1 MPETRNA
8 ASPSSPAT
16 PAAPDTARTLPL
28 LLLAALASMAAQ
40 RICDAMLPELSRE
53 FDVGLA
59 QAAQTVSVF
68 ALAYGVAQLFYGP
81 LGDRFGKL
89 QVLVG
94 AALLCAA
101 GSLAAVWATDLDTLL
116 LTRLVVGLGAA
127 GLIPLGLAWVGDHV
141 AYERRAVALARIG
154 LGITLGILVG
164 QVAGGLFADGPGWRW
179 GFGAMALLFA
189 AVGLWLAAEVKRQR
203 RSGGAP
209 APVTAPAGGLLRLWG
224 GIVTGRW
231 SRVVLAVALV
241 NGFIGFGVPAIWAA
255 HLHTVQGLSL
265 SAAGAVAACYGLG
278 GSAYMLLAGPLSRRL
293 SERHLAWTGGA
304 CVAAGSVLLGLLPG
318 TLVSPLAAAVAG
330 FGFFMFHNTLQL
342 NATQMTPHARGTAV
356 SLFACALFL
365 GNAAGAAS
373 AAALAPVLGSGV
385 VLALAGAGFGALG
398 AFFGWAVRAVR

>member
-1 MPETRNA
+1 MPETA
-8 ASPSSPAT
+8 PHAT
-16 PAAPDTARTLPL
+16 ANPAAPDTARTLPL

-53 FDVGLA
+53 FGVGLA
-59 QAAQTVSVF
+59 EAAQTVSVF
-68 ALAYGVAQLFYGP
+68 ALAYGLAQLGYGP

-89 QVLVG
+89 RVLVG

-101 GSLAAVWATDLDTLL
+101 GSLAAVWAGGLDALL
-116 LTRLVVGLGAA
+116 VTRLVVGLGAA

-141 AYERRAVALARIG
+141 PYQQRAVALARIG

-189 AVGLWLAAEVKRQR
+189 GVGLWLAAEVRRQR
-203 RSGGAP
+203 RAGVVVVA
-209 APVTAPAGGLLRLWG
+209 AAAPAGGLWRLWG
-224 GIVTGRW
+224 TIVTGAW
-231 SRVVLAVALV
+231 SRVVLGVALV

-255 HLHTVQGLSL
+255 HLHQVQGLSL

-278 GSAYMLLAGPLSRRL
+278 GSAYMLLAGPLSARL
-293 SERHLAWTGGA
+293 NETRLAWTGGA
-304 CVAAGSVLLGLLPG
+304 LVATGYGLLGLLPG
-318 TLVSPLAAAVAG
+318 TLVSPLAAALAG

-356 SLFACALFL
+356 SLFACALFV

-373 AAALAPVLGSGV
+373 AAALAPWLGSGV
-385 VLALAGAGFGALG
+385 VLAGAGAVFGALG
-398 AFFGWAVRAVR
+398 AFFGWAVRALR

>member
-1 MPETRNA
+1 MPDTA
-8 ASPSSPAT
+8 PHPAT
-16 PAAPDTARTLPL
+16 PRVPDTARTLPL

-53 FDVGLA
+53 FGIGLA

-94 AALLCAA
+94 AALLCGA

-141 AYERRAVALARIG
+141 PYERRAVALARIG

-179 GFGAMALLFA
+179 GFGAMALLFVG
-189 AVGLWLAAEVKRQR
+189 VGLWLMAEVRRQR
-203 RSGGAP
+203 SAGLKP
-209 APVTAPAGGLLRLWG
+209 APVAPPTGGLLRLWG
-224 GIVTGRW
+224 QIVTGRW
-231 SRVVLAVALV
+231 SRVVLSVALV

-255 HLHTVQGLSL
+255 HLHQVQGLSL

-278 GSAYMLLAGPLSRRL
+278 GSAYMLLAGPLSARL
-293 SERHLAWTGGA
+293 TESRMAWTGGA
-304 CVAAGSVLLGLLPG
+304 LVAIGSVLLGLLPG

-373 AAALAPVLGSGV
+373 AAALAPVLGSGA
-385 VLALAGAGFGALG
+385 VLALAGLVFGALG
-398 AFFGWAVRAVR
+398 TFFGWAVRALR

>member
-1 MPETRNA
+1 MPETVSTPRPA
-8 ASPSSPAT
+8 ASEAS
-16 PAAPDTARTLPL
+16 PDTTRTLPL

-40 RICDAMLPELSRE
+40 RICDAMLPELARE

-68 ALAYGVAQLFYGP
+68 ALAYGLAQLGYGP

-89 QVLVG
+89 RVLVG

-101 GSLAAVWATDLDTLL
+101 GSLAAVWAGGLDALL
-116 LTRLVVGLGAA
+116 VTRLVVGLGAA

-141 AYERRAVALARIG
+141 PYDQRPVALARIG
-154 LGITLGILVG
+154 LGITLGILLG

-189 AVGLWLAAEVKRQR
+189 GVGLWLSAEVRRQAR
-203 RSGGAP
+203 AGVRAAVAVP
-209 APVTAPAGGLLRLWG
+209 PAGGLGRLWRE
-224 GIVTGRW
+224 IITGRW

-255 HLHTVQGLSL
+255 HLHQVQGLSL
-265 SAAGAVAACYGLG
+265 SVAGAVAACYGLG
-278 GSAYMLLAGPLSRRL
+278 GSAYMLLAGPLSARL
-293 SERHLAWTGGA
+293 NETRLAWTGGA
-304 CVAAGSVLLGLLPG
+304 LVATGYALLGLVPG
-318 TLVSPLAAAVAG
+318 TLVSPMAASLAG

-356 SLFACALFL
+356 SLFACALFV

-373 AAALAPVLGSGV
+373 AAALAPWMGSGAV
-385 VLALAGAGFGALG
+385 LAGAGAVFGALG
-398 AFFGWAVRAVR
+398 AFFGWAVRALR

>member
-1 MPETRNA
+1 MPETVRPPSVP
-8 ASPSSPAT
+8 AS
-16 PAAPDTARTLPL
+16 AAPDTARTLPL

-40 RICDAMLPELSRE
+40 RIGDAMLPELSRE
-53 FDVGLA
+53 FGVGLSE
-59 QAAQTVSVF
+59 AAQVVSVF
-68 ALAYGVAQLFYGP
+68 ALAYGLAQLFYGP

-89 QVLVG
+89 RVLVG

-101 GSLAAVWATDLDTLL
+101 GSLAAVWAGGLDALL
-116 LTRLVVGLGAA
+116 VTRLVVGLGAA

-141 AYERRAVALARIG
+141 PYEQRQVALARIG
-154 LGITLGILVG
+154 LGITLGIMGG
-164 QVAGGLFADGPGWRW
+164 QVAGGLFTDGPGWRW

-189 AVGLWLAAEVKRQR
+189 GVGLWLAAEVRRQHR
-203 RSGGAP
+203 GGVVAAAVLP
-209 APVTAPAGGLLRLWG
+209 PAGGLWRLWG
-224 GIVTGRW
+224 SIVTGRW

-255 HLHTVQGLSL
+255 HLHQVQGLSL

-278 GSAYMLLAGPLSRRL
+278 GSAYMLLAGPLSVRL
-293 SERHLAWTGGA
+293 GESRLAWTGGA
-304 CVAAGSVLLGLLPG
+304 LVATGFVLLGLLPG
-318 TLVSPLAAAVAG
+318 TLVSPLAAAMAG

-356 SLFACALFL
+356 SLFACALFV

-385 VLALAGAGFGALG
+385 VLAAGGLGFGALG
-398 AFFGWAVRAVR
+398 AFFGWAVRALR

>member
-1 MPETRNA
+1 MPETVSTPRPA
-8 ASPSSPAT
+8 ASEAS
-16 PAAPDTARTLPL
+16 PDTTRTLPL

-40 RICDAMLPELSRE
+40 RICDAMLPELARE

-68 ALAYGVAQLFYGP
+68 ALAYGLAQLGYGP

-89 QVLVG
+89 RVLVG

-101 GSLAAVWATDLDTLL
+101 GSLAAVWAGGLDALL
-116 LTRLVVGLGAA
+116 VTRLVVGLGAA
-127 GLIPLGLAWVGDHV
+127 GLIPLSLAWVGDHV
-141 AYERRAVALARIG
+141 PYDQRPVALARIG
-154 LGITLGILVG
+154 LGITLGILLG

-189 AVGLWLAAEVKRQR
+189 GVGLWLSAEVRRQAR
-203 RSGGAP
+203 AGVRAAVAVP
-209 APVTAPAGGLLRLWG
+209 PAGGLGRLWRE
-224 GIVTGRW
+224 IITGRW

-255 HLHTVQGLSL
+255 HLHQVQGLSL
-265 SAAGAVAACYGLG
+265 SVAGAVAACYGLG
-278 GSAYMLLAGPLSRRL
+278 GSAYMLLAGPLSARL
-293 SERHLAWTGGA
+293 NETRLAWTGGA
-304 CVAAGSVLLGLLPG
+304 LVATGYALLGLVPG
-318 TLVSPLAAAVAG
+318 TLVSPMAAALAG

-356 SLFACALFL
+356 SLFACALFV

-373 AAALAPVLGSGV
+373 AAALAPWMGSGAV
-385 VLALAGAGFGALG
+385 LAGAGAVFGALG
-398 AFFGWAVRAVR
+398 AFFGWAVRALR

>member
-1 MPETRNA
+1 MPETVRPPSA
-8 ASPSSPAT
+8 PAST
-16 PAAPDTARTLPL
+16 APDTARTLPL

-40 RICDAMLPELSRE
+40 RIGDAMLPELSRE
-53 FDVGLA
+53 FGVGLSE
-59 QAAQTVSVF
+59 AAQVVSVF
-68 ALAYGVAQLFYGP
+68 ALAYGLAQLFYGP

-89 QVLVG
+89 RVLVG

-101 GSLAAVWATDLDTLL
+101 GSLAAVWAGGLDALL
-116 LTRLVVGLGAA
+116 VTRLVVGLGAA

-141 AYERRAVALARIG
+141 PYEQRQVALARIG
-154 LGITLGILVG
+154 LGITLGIMGG
-164 QVAGGLFADGPGWRW
+164 QVAGGLFTDGPGWRW

-189 AVGLWLAAEVKRQR
+189 GVGLWLAAEVRRQHR
-203 RSGGAP
+203 GGVVAAAVLP
-209 APVTAPAGGLLRLWG
+209 PAGGLWRLWG
-224 GIVTGRW
+224 SIVTGRW

-255 HLHTVQGLSL
+255 HLHQVQGLSL

-278 GSAYMLLAGPLSRRL
+278 GSAYMLLAGPLSVRL
-293 SERHLAWTGGA
+293 GESRLAWTGGA
-304 CVAAGSVLLGLLPG
+304 LVATGFVLLGLLPG
-318 TLVSPLAAAVAG
+318 TLVSPLAAAMAG

-356 SLFACALFL
+356 SLFACALFV

-385 VLALAGAGFGALG
+385 VLAAGGLAFGALG
-398 AFFGWAVRAVR
+398 AFFGWAVRALR

>member
-1 MPETRNA
+1 MPETA
-8 ASPSSPAT
+8 PQTTATVT

-53 FDVGLA
+53 FGVGLA
-59 QAAQTVSVF
+59 EAAQTVSVF
-68 ALAYGVAQLFYGP
+68 ALAYGLAQLGYGP

-89 QVLVG
+89 RVLVG

-101 GSLAAVWATDLDTLL
+101 GSLAAVWAGGLDALL
-116 LTRLVVGLGAA
+116 VTRLVVGLGAA

-141 AYERRAVALARIG
+141 PYQQRAVALARIG

-164 QVAGGLFADGPGWRW
+164 QVAGGLFTDGPGWRW

-189 AVGLWLAAEVKRQR
+189 GVGLWLTAEVRRQR
-203 RSGGAP
+203 RAGVVVVA
-209 APVTAPAGGLLRLWG
+209 ATAPAGGLWRLWG
-224 GIVTGRW
+224 EIVTGRW

-255 HLHTVQGLSL
+255 HLHQVQGLSL

-278 GSAYMLLAGPLSRRL
+278 GSAYMLLAGPLSARL
-293 SERHLAWTGGA
+293 DETRLAWTGGA
-304 CVAAGSVLLGLLPG
+304 LVAGGYALLGLLPG
-318 TLVSPLAAAVAG
+318 TLVSPLAAALAG

-356 SLFACALFL
+356 SLFACALFV

-373 AAALAPVLGSGV
+373 AAALAPWLGSGV
-385 VLALAGAGFGALG
+385 VLAGAGAVFGALG
-398 AFFGWAVRAVR
+398 AFFGWAVRALR

>member
-1 MPETRNA
+1 MPETA
-8 ASPSSPAT
+8 PQTTATAT

-53 FDVGLA
+53 FRVGLA
-59 QAAQTVSVF
+59 EAAQTVSVF
-68 ALAYGVAQLFYGP
+68 ALAYGLAQLGYGP

-89 QVLVG
+89 RVLVG

-101 GSLAAVWATDLDTLL
+101 GSLAAVWAGGLDALL
-116 LTRLVVGLGAA
+116 VTRLVVGLGAA

-141 AYERRAVALARIG
+141 PYQQRAVALARIG
-154 LGITLGILVG
+154 LGITLGILLG
-164 QVAGGLFADGPGWRW
+164 QVAGGLFTDGPGWRW

-189 AVGLWLAAEVKRQR
+189 GVGLWLAAEVRRQR
-203 RSGGAP
+203 RAGVVVVA
-209 APVTAPAGGLLRLWG
+209 ATAPAGGLWRLWG
-224 GIVTGRW
+224 EIVTGRW

-255 HLHTVQGLSL
+255 HLHQVQGLSL

-278 GSAYMLLAGPLSRRL
+278 GSAYMLLAGPLSARL
-293 SERHLAWTGGA
+293 DETRLAWTGGA
-304 CVAAGSVLLGLLPG
+304 LVAGGYALLGLLPG
-318 TLVSPLAAAVAG
+318 TLVSPLAAALAG

-356 SLFACALFL
+356 SLFACALFV

-373 AAALAPVLGSGV
+373 AAALAPWLGSGV
-385 VLALAGAGFGALG
+385 VLAGAGAVFGALG
-398 AFFGWAVRAVR
+398 AFFGWAVRALR

>member
-1 MPETRNA
+1 MPET
-8 ASPSSPAT
+8 ASTPRP
-16 PAAPDTARTLPL
+16 PAAPEASPTTARTLPL

-53 FDVGLA
+53 FGVGLA
-59 QAAQTVSVF
+59 EAAQTVSVF
-68 ALAYGVAQLFYGP
+68 ALAYGLAQLGYGP

-89 QVLVG
+89 RVLVG

-101 GSLAAVWATDLDTLL
+101 GSLAAVWAGGLDALL
-116 LTRLVVGLGAA
+116 VTRLVVGLGAA

-141 AYERRAVALARIG
+141 PYDQRPVALARIG
-154 LGITLGILVG
+154 LGITLGILLG

-189 AVGLWLAAEVKRQR
+189 AVGLWLAAEVRRQHR
-203 RSGGAP
+203 AGV
-209 APVTAPAGGLLRLWG
+209 VTVAAAAPAGGLWRLWVS
-224 GIVTGRW
+224 IVTGAW
-231 SRVVLAVALV
+231 SRVVLGVALV

-255 HLHTVQGLSL
+255 HLHQVQGLSL

-278 GSAYMLLAGPLSRRL
+278 GSAYMLLAGPLAARL
-293 SERHLAWTGGA
+293 DETRLAWTGGA
-304 CVAAGSVLLGLLPG
+304 LVATGYGLLGLVPG
-318 TLVSPLAAAVAG
+318 TLVSPLAAALAG

-356 SLFACALFL
+356 SLFACALFV

-373 AAALAPVLGSGV
+373 AAALAPWLGSGV
-385 VLALAGAGFGALG
+385 VLAGAGAVFGALG
-398 AFFGWAVRAVR
+398 AFFGWAVRALR

>member
-1 MPETRNA
+1 MPETVRPPSA
-8 ASPSSPAT
+8 PAS
-16 PAAPDTARTLPL
+16 AAPDTARTLPL

-40 RICDAMLPELSRE
+40 RIGDAMLPELSRE
-53 FDVGLA
+53 FGVGLSE
-59 QAAQTVSVF
+59 AAQVVSVF
-68 ALAYGVAQLFYGP
+68 ALAYGLAQLFYGP

-89 QVLVG
+89 RVLVG

-101 GSLAAVWATDLDTLL
+101 GSLAAVWAGGLDALL
-116 LTRLVVGLGAA
+116 VTRLVVGLGAA

-141 AYERRAVALARIG
+141 PYEQRQVALARIG
-154 LGITLGILVG
+154 LGITLGIMGG
-164 QVAGGLFADGPGWRW
+164 QVAGGLFTDGPGWRW

-189 AVGLWLAAEVKRQR
+189 AVGLWLAAEVRRQHR
-203 RSGGAP
+203 RGVVAAAALP
-209 APVTAPAGGLLRLWG
+209 PAGGLWRLWG
-224 GIVTGRW
+224 SIVTGRW

-255 HLHTVQGLSL
+255 HLHQVQGLSL

-278 GSAYMLLAGPLSRRL
+278 GSAYMLLAGPLSVRL
-293 SERHLAWTGGA
+293 GESRLAWTGGA
-304 CVAAGSVLLGLLPG
+304 LVATGFVLLGLLPG
-318 TLVSPLAAAVAG
+318 TLVSPLAAAMAG

-356 SLFACALFL
+356 SLFACALFV

-385 VLALAGAGFGALG
+385 VLAAGGLAFGALG
-398 AFFGWAVRAVR
+398 AFFGWAVRALR

>member
-1 MPETRNA
+1 MPETVSTPRPA
-8 ASPSSPAT
+8 ASEAS
-16 PAAPDTARTLPL
+16 PDTTRTLPL

-40 RICDAMLPELSRE
+40 RICDAMLPELARE

-68 ALAYGVAQLFYGP
+68 ALAYGLAQLGYGP

-89 QVLVG
+89 RVLVG

-101 GSLAAVWATDLDTLL
+101 GSLAAVWACGLDALL
-116 LTRLVVGLGAA
+116 VTRLVVGLGAA

-141 AYERRAVALARIG
+141 PYDQRPVALARIG
-154 LGITLGILVG
+154 LGITLGILLG

-189 AVGLWLAAEVKRQR
+189 GVGLWLSAEVRRQAR
-203 RSGGAP
+203 AGVRAAVAVP
-209 APVTAPAGGLLRLWG
+209 PAGGLGRLWRE
-224 GIVTGRW
+224 IITGRW
-231 SRVVLAVALV
+231 SRVVLGVALV

-255 HLHTVQGLSL
+255 HLHQVQGLSL
-265 SAAGAVAACYGLG
+265 SVAGAVAACYGLG
-278 GSAYMLLAGPLSRRL
+278 GSAYMLLAGPLSARL
-293 SERHLAWTGGA
+293 NETRLAWTGGA
-304 CVAAGSVLLGLLPG
+304 LVATGYALLGLVPG
-318 TLVSPLAAAVAG
+318 TLVSPMAAALAG

-356 SLFACALFL
+356 SLFACALFV

-373 AAALAPVLGSGV
+373 AAALAPWMGSGAV
-385 VLALAGAGFGALG
+385 LAGAGAVFGALG
-398 AFFGWAVRAVR
+398 AFFGWAVRALR

>member
-1 MPETRNA
+1 MPETVSTPRPA
-8 ASPSSPAT
+8 ASEAS
-16 PAAPDTARTLPL
+16 PDTTRTLPL

-40 RICDAMLPELSRE
+40 RICDAMLPELARE

-68 ALAYGVAQLFYGP
+68 ALAYGLAQLGYGP

-89 QVLVG
+89 RVLVG

-101 GSLAAVWATDLDTLL
+101 GSLAAVWAGGLDALL
-116 LTRLVVGLGAA
+116 VTRLVVGLGAA
-127 GLIPLGLAWVGDHV
+127 GLIPLSLAWVGDHV
-141 AYERRAVALARIG
+141 PYDQRPVALARIG
-154 LGITLGILVG
+154 LGITLGILLG

-189 AVGLWLAAEVKRQR
+189 GVGLWLSAEVRRQAR
-203 RSGGAP
+203 AGVRAAVAVP
-209 APVTAPAGGLLRLWG
+209 PAGGLGRLWRE
-224 GIVTGRW
+224 IITGRW

-255 HLHTVQGLSL
+255 HLHQVQGLSL
-265 SAAGAVAACYGLG
+265 SVAGAVAACYGLG
-278 GSAYMLLAGPLSRRL
+278 GSAYMLLAGPLSARL
-293 SERHLAWTGGA
+293 NETRLAWTGGA
-304 CVAAGSVLLGLLPG
+304 LVATGYALLGLVPG
-318 TLVSPLAAAVAG
+318 TLVSPMAASLAG

-356 SLFACALFL
+356 SLFACALFV

-373 AAALAPVLGSGV
+373 AAALAPWMGSGAV
-385 VLALAGAGFGALG
+385 LAGAGAVFGALG
-398 AFFGWAVRAVR
+398 AFFGWAVRALR

>member
-1 MPETRNA
+1 MPETA
-8 ASPSSPAT
+8 TQTTVTTAS

-53 FDVGLA
+53 FGVGLA
-59 QAAQTVSVF
+59 EAAQTVSVF
-68 ALAYGVAQLFYGP
+68 ALAYGLAQLGYGP

-89 QVLVG
+89 RVLVG

-101 GSLAAVWATDLDTLL
+101 GSLAAVWAGGLDALL
-116 LTRLVVGLGAA
+116 VTRLVVGLGAA

-141 AYERRAVALARIG
+141 PYQQRAVALARIG

-164 QVAGGLFADGPGWRW
+164 QVAGGLFTDGPGWRW

-189 AVGLWLAAEVKRQR
+189 GVGLWLAAEVRRQR
-203 RSGGAP
+203 RAGVVVVA
-209 APVTAPAGGLLRLWG
+209 AAAPAGGLWRLWG
-224 GIVTGRW
+224 EIVTGRW

-255 HLHTVQGLSL
+255 HLHQVQGLSL

-278 GSAYMLLAGPLSRRL
+278 GSAYMLLAGPLSARL
-293 SERHLAWTGGA
+293 DETRLAWTGGA
-304 CVAAGSVLLGLLPG
+304 LVAGGYALLGLLPG
-318 TLVSPLAAAVAG
+318 TLVSPLAAALAG

-356 SLFACALFL
+356 SLFACALFV

-373 AAALAPVLGSGV
+373 AAALAPWLGSGV
-385 VLALAGAGFGALG
+385 VLAGAGAVFGALG
-398 AFFGWAVRAVR
+398 AFFGWAVRALR

>member
-1 MPETRNA
+1 MPETA
-8 ASPSSPAT
+8 TQTTVTTAS

-53 FDVGLA
+53 FGVGLA
-59 QAAQTVSVF
+59 EAAQTVSVF
-68 ALAYGVAQLFYGP
+68 ALAYGLAQLGYGP

-89 QVLVG
+89 RVLVG

-101 GSLAAVWATDLDTLL
+101 GSLAAVWAGGLDALL
-116 LTRLVVGLGAA
+116 VTRLVVGLGAA

-141 AYERRAVALARIG
+141 PYQQRAVALARIG

-164 QVAGGLFADGPGWRW
+164 QVAGGLFTDGPGWRW

-189 AVGLWLAAEVKRQR
+189 GVGLWLAAEVRRQR
-203 RSGGAP
+203 RAGVVVVA
-209 APVTAPAGGLLRLWG
+209 ATAPAGGLWRLWG
-224 GIVTGRW
+224 EIVTGRW

-255 HLHTVQGLSL
+255 HLHQVQGLSL

-278 GSAYMLLAGPLSRRL
+278 GSAYMLLAGPLSARL
-293 SERHLAWTGGA
+293 DETRLAWTGGA
-304 CVAAGSVLLGLLPG
+304 LVAGGYALLGLLPG
-318 TLVSPLAAAVAG
+318 TLVSPLAAALAG

-356 SLFACALFL
+356 SLFACALFV

-373 AAALAPVLGSGV
+373 AAALAPWLGSGV
-385 VLALAGAGFGALG
+385 VLAGAGAVFGALG
-398 AFFGWAVRAVR
+398 AFFGWAVRALR

>member
-1 MPETRNA
+1 MPETVRPPSA
-8 ASPSSPAT
+8 PAST
-16 PAAPDTARTLPL
+16 APDTARTLPL

-40 RICDAMLPELSRE
+40 RIGDAMLPELSRE
-53 FDVGLA
+53 FGVGLSE
-59 QAAQTVSVF
+59 AAQVVSVF
-68 ALAYGVAQLFYGP
+68 ALAYGLAQLFYGP

-89 QVLVG
+89 RVLVG

-101 GSLAAVWATDLDTLL
+101 GSLAAVWAGGLDALL
-116 LTRLVVGLGAA
+116 VTRLVVGLGAA

-141 AYERRAVALARIG
+141 PYEQRQVALARIG
-154 LGITLGILVG
+154 LGITLGIMGG
-164 QVAGGLFADGPGWRW
+164 QVAGGLFTDGPGWRW

-189 AVGLWLAAEVKRQR
+189 GVGLWLAAEVRRQHR
-203 RSGGAP
+203 GGVVAAAVLP
-209 APVTAPAGGLLRLWG
+209 PAGGLWRLWG
-224 GIVTGRW
+224 SIVTGRW

-255 HLHTVQGLSL
+255 HLHQVQGLSL

-278 GSAYMLLAGPLSRRL
+278 GSAYMLLAGPLSARL
-293 SERHLAWTGGA
+293 GESRLAWTGGA
-304 CVAAGSVLLGLLPG
+304 LVATGFVLLGLLPG
-318 TLVSPLAAAVAG
+318 TLVSPLAAAMAG

-356 SLFACALFL
+356 SLFACALFV

-385 VLALAGAGFGALG
+385 VLAAGGLAFGALG
-398 AFFGWAVRAVR
+398 AFFGWAVRALR

>member
-1 MPETRNA
+1 MPETVRPPSA
-8 ASPSSPAT
+8 PAST
-16 PAAPDTARTLPL
+16 APDTARTLPL

-40 RICDAMLPELSRE
+40 RIGDAMLPELSRE
-53 FDVGLA
+53 FGVGLSE
-59 QAAQTVSVF
+59 AAQVVSVF
-68 ALAYGVAQLFYGP
+68 ALAYGLAQLFYGP

-89 QVLVG
+89 RVLVG

-101 GSLAAVWATDLDTLL
+101 GSLAAVWAGGLDALL
-116 LTRLVVGLGAA
+116 VTRLVVGLGAA

-141 AYERRAVALARIG
+141 PYEQRQVALARIG
-154 LGITLGILVG
+154 LGITLGIMGG
-164 QVAGGLFADGPGWRW
+164 QVAGGLFTDGPGWRW

-189 AVGLWLAAEVKRQR
+189 AVGLWLAAEVRRQHR
-203 RSGGAP
+203 RGVVAAAALP
-209 APVTAPAGGLLRLWG
+209 PAGGLWRLWG
-224 GIVTGRW
+224 SIVTGRW

-255 HLHTVQGLSL
+255 HLHQVQGLSL

-278 GSAYMLLAGPLSRRL
+278 GSAYMLLAGPLSVRL
-293 SERHLAWTGGA
+293 GESRLAWTGGA
-304 CVAAGSVLLGLLPG
+304 LVATGFVLLGLLPG
-318 TLVSPLAAAVAG
+318 TLVSPLAAAMAG

-356 SLFACALFL
+356 SLFACALFV

-385 VLALAGAGFGALG
+385 VLAAGGLAFGALG
-398 AFFGWAVRAVR
+398 AFFGWAVRALR

>member
-1 MPETRNA
+1 MPET
-8 ASPSSPAT
+8 ASTPR
-16 PAAPDTARTLPL
+16 PAAPEASPDTARTLPL

-40 RICDAMLPELSRE
+40 RICDAMLPELARE

-68 ALAYGVAQLFYGP
+68 ALAYGLAQLGYGP

-89 QVLVG
+89 RVLVG

-101 GSLAAVWATDLDTLL
+101 GSLAAVWAGGLDALL
-116 LTRLVVGLGAA
+116 VTRLVVGLGAA

-141 AYERRAVALARIG
+141 PYQQRAVALARIG
-154 LGITLGILVG
+154 LGITLGILLG

-189 AVGLWLAAEVKRQR
+189 GVGLWLTAEVRRQR
-203 RSGGAP
+203 RAGVVVAT
-209 APVTAPAGGLLRLWG
+209 ATAPAGGLWRLWG
-224 GIVTGRW
+224 SIVTGPW

-255 HLHTVQGLSL
+255 HLHQVQGLSL

-278 GSAYMLLAGPLSRRL
+278 GTAYMLLAGPLSARL
-293 SERHLAWTGGA
+293 NETRLAWTGGA
-304 CVAAGSVLLGLLPG
+304 LVATGYALLGLLPG
-318 TLVSPLAAAVAG
+318 TLVSPLAAALAG

-356 SLFACALFL
+356 SLFACALFV

-385 VLALAGAGFGALG
+385 VLAGAGALFGALG
-398 AFFGWAVRAVR
+398 AFFGWAVRALR

>member
-1 MPETRNA
+1 MPETVRPPSVP
-8 ASPSSPAT
+8 AS
-16 PAAPDTARTLPL
+16 AAPDTARTLPL

-40 RICDAMLPELSRE
+40 RIGDAMLPELSRE
-53 FDVGLA
+53 FGVGLSE
-59 QAAQTVSVF
+59 AAQVVSVF
-68 ALAYGVAQLFYGP
+68 ALAYGLAQLFYGP

-89 QVLVG
+89 RVLVG

-101 GSLAAVWATDLDTLL
+101 GSLAAVWAGGLDALL
-116 LTRLVVGLGAA
+116 VTRLVVGLGAA

-141 AYERRAVALARIG
+141 PYEQRQVALARIG
-154 LGITLGILVG
+154 LGITLGIMGG
-164 QVAGGLFADGPGWRW
+164 QVAGGLFTDGPGWRW

-189 AVGLWLAAEVKRQR
+189 GVGLWLAAEVRRQHR
-203 RSGGAP
+203 GGVVAAAVLP
-209 APVTAPAGGLLRLWG
+209 PAGGLWRLWG
-224 GIVTGRW
+224 SIVTGRW

-255 HLHTVQGLSL
+255 HLHQVQGLSL

-278 GSAYMLLAGPLSRRL
+278 GSAYMLLAGPLSVRL
-293 SERHLAWTGGA
+293 GESRLAWTGGA
-304 CVAAGSVLLGLLPG
+304 LVATGFVLLGLLPG
-318 TLVSPLAAAVAG
+318 TLVSPLAAAMAG

-356 SLFACALFL
+356 SLFACALFV

-385 VLALAGAGFGALG
+385 VLAAGGLAFGALG
-398 AFFGWAVRAVR
+398 AFFGWAVRALR

>member
-1 MPETRNA
+1 MPETLRTPSAPAA
-8 ASPSSPAT
+8 AST
-16 PAAPDTARTLPL
+16 PDTARTLPL

-53 FDVGLA
+53 FGVGLV

-68 ALAYGVAQLFYGP
+68 ALAYGLAQLFYGP

-89 QVLVG
+89 RVLVG

-101 GSLAAVWATDLDTLL
+101 GSLAAVWAGGLDALL
-116 LTRLVVGLGAA
+116 VTRLVVGLGAA

-141 AYERRAVALARIG
+141 PYEQRAVALARIG
-154 LGITLGILVG
+154 LGITLGILLG
-164 QVAGGLFADGPGWRW
+164 QMAGGLFADGPGWRW
-179 GFGAMALLFA
+179 GFAAMALLFA
-189 AVGLWLAAEVKRQR
+189 AVGLRLGAEVRRQA
-203 RSGGAP
+203 RSGVVA
-209 APVTAPAGGLLRLWG
+209 AVVAAPAGGLWRLWCE
-224 GIVTGRW
+224 IVTGRW

-255 HLHTVQGLSL
+255 HLHQVQGLSL

-278 GSAYMLLAGPLSRRL
+278 GSAYMLLAGPLSARL
-293 SERHLAWTGGA
+293 GETRLAWTGGA
-304 CVAAGSVLLGLLPG
+304 LVATGYALLGLLPG
-318 TLVSPLAAAVAG
+318 TLVSPLAAMLAG

-356 SLFACALFL
+356 SLFACALFV

-373 AAALAPVLGSGV
+373 AAALAPWLGSGV
-385 VLALAGAGFGALG
+385 VLAGAGAVFGALG
-398 AFFGWAVRAVR
+398 AFFGWAVRALR

>member
-1 MPETRNA
+1 MPETVSTPR
-8 ASPSSPAT
+8 
-16 PAAPDTARTLPL
+16 PAAPEASPDTTRTLPL

-40 RICDAMLPELSRE
+40 RICDAMLPELARE

-68 ALAYGVAQLFYGP
+68 ALAYGLAQLGYGP

-89 QVLVG
+89 RVLVG

-101 GSLAAVWATDLDTLL
+101 GSLAAVWAGGLDALL
-116 LTRLVVGLGAA
+116 VTRLVVGLGAA

-141 AYERRAVALARIG
+141 PYDQRPVALARIG
-154 LGITLGILVG
+154 LGITLGILLG

-189 AVGLWLAAEVKRQR
+189 GVGLWLSAEVRRQAR
-203 RSGGAP
+203 AGVRAAVAVP
-209 APVTAPAGGLLRLWG
+209 PAGGLGRLWRE
-224 GIVTGRW
+224 IITGRW
-231 SRVVLAVALV
+231 SRVVLGVALV

-255 HLHTVQGLSL
+255 HLHQVQGLSL

-278 GSAYMLLAGPLSRRL
+278 GSAYMLLAGPLSARL
-293 SERHLAWTGGA
+293 NETRLAWTGGA
-304 CVAAGSVLLGLLPG
+304 LVATGYALLGLVPG
-318 TLVSPLAAAVAG
+318 TLVSPMAAALAG

-356 SLFACALFL
+356 SLFACALFV

-373 AAALAPVLGSGV
+373 AAALAPWIGSGAV
-385 VLALAGAGFGALG
+385 LAGAGAVFGALG
-398 AFFGWAVRAVR
+398 AFFGWAVRALR

>member
-1 MPETRNA
+1 MPETVRPPSA
-8 ASPSSPAT
+8 PAST
-16 PAAPDTARTLPL
+16 APDTARTLPL

-40 RICDAMLPELSRE
+40 RIGDAMLPELSRE
-53 FDVGLA
+53 FGVGLSE
-59 QAAQTVSVF
+59 AAQVVSVF
-68 ALAYGVAQLFYGP
+68 ALAYGLAQLFYGP

-89 QVLVG
+89 RVLVG

-101 GSLAAVWATDLDTLL
+101 GSLAAVWAGGLDALL
-116 LTRLVVGLGAA
+116 VTRLVVGLGAA

-141 AYERRAVALARIG
+141 PYEQRQVALARIG
-154 LGITLGILVG
+154 LGITLGIMGG
-164 QVAGGLFADGPGWRW
+164 QVAGGLFTDGPGWRW

-189 AVGLWLAAEVKRQR
+189 GVGLWLAAEVRRQHR
-203 RSGGAP
+203 RGVVAAAALP
-209 APVTAPAGGLLRLWG
+209 PAGGLWRLWG
-224 GIVTGRW
+224 SIVTGRW

-255 HLHTVQGLSL
+255 HLHQVQGLSL

-278 GSAYMLLAGPLSRRL
+278 GSAYMLLAGPLSVRL
-293 SERHLAWTGGA
+293 GESRLAWTGGA
-304 CVAAGSVLLGLLPG
+304 LVATGFVLLGLLPG
-318 TLVSPLAAAVAG
+318 TLVSPLAAAMAG

-356 SLFACALFL
+356 SLFACALFV

-385 VLALAGAGFGALG
+385 VLAAGGLAFGALG
-398 AFFGWAVRAVR
+398 AFFGWAVRALR

>member
-1 MPETRNA
+1 MPETVRPPSA
-8 ASPSSPAT
+8 PAST
-16 PAAPDTARTLPL
+16 APDTARTLPL

-40 RICDAMLPELSRE
+40 RIGDAMLPELSRE
-53 FDVGLA
+53 FGVGLSE
-59 QAAQTVSVF
+59 AAQVVSVF
-68 ALAYGVAQLFYGP
+68 ALAYGLAQLFYGP

-89 QVLVG
+89 RVLVG

-101 GSLAAVWATDLDTLL
+101 GSLAAVWAGGLDALL
-116 LTRLVVGLGAA
+116 VTRLVVGLGAA

-141 AYERRAVALARIG
+141 PYEQRQVALARIG
-154 LGITLGILVG
+154 LGITLGIMGG
-164 QVAGGLFADGPGWRW
+164 QVAGGLFTDGPGWRW

-189 AVGLWLAAEVKRQR
+189 GVGLWLAAEVRRQHR
-203 RSGGAP
+203 RGVVAAAALP
-209 APVTAPAGGLLRLWG
+209 PAGGLWRLWG
-224 GIVTGRW
+224 SIVTGRW

-255 HLHTVQGLSL
+255 HLHQVQGLSL

-278 GSAYMLLAGPLSRRL
+278 GSAYMLLAGPLSARL
-293 SERHLAWTGGA
+293 GESRLAWTGGA
-304 CVAAGSVLLGLLPG
+304 LVATGFVLLGLLPG
-318 TLVSPLAAAVAG
+318 TLLSPLAAAMAG

-356 SLFACALFL
+356 SLFACALFV

-385 VLALAGAGFGALG
+385 VLAAGGLAFGALG
-398 AFFGWAVRAVR
+398 AFFGWAVRALR

>member
-1 MPETRNA
+1 MPETA
-8 ASPSSPAT
+8 PQTTATVT

-53 FDVGLA
+53 FGVGLA
-59 QAAQTVSVF
+59 EAAQTVSVF
-68 ALAYGVAQLFYGP
+68 ALAYGLAQLGYGP

-89 QVLVG
+89 RVLVG

-101 GSLAAVWATDLDTLL
+101 GSLAAVWAGGLDALL
-116 LTRLVVGLGAA
+116 VTRLVVGLGAA

-141 AYERRAVALARIG
+141 PYQQRAVALARIG

-164 QVAGGLFADGPGWRW
+164 QVAGGLFTDGPGWRW

-189 AVGLWLAAEVKRQR
+189 GVGLWLAAEVRRQR
-203 RSGGAP
+203 RAGVVVVA
-209 APVTAPAGGLLRLWG
+209 ATAPAGGLWRLWG
-224 GIVTGRW
+224 EIVTGRW

-255 HLHTVQGLSL
+255 HLHQVQGLSL

-278 GSAYMLLAGPLSRRL
+278 GSAYMLLAGPLSARL
-293 SERHLAWTGGA
+293 DETRLAWTGGA
-304 CVAAGSVLLGLLPG
+304 LVAGGYALLGLLPG
-318 TLVSPLAAAVAG
+318 TLVSPLAAALAG

-356 SLFACALFL
+356 SLFACALFV

-373 AAALAPVLGSGV
+373 AAALAPWLGSGV
-385 VLALAGAGFGALG
+385 VLAGAGAVFGALG
-398 AFFGWAVRAVR
+398 AFFGWAVRALR

>member
-1 MPETRNA
+1 MPETVSTPR
-8 ASPSSPAT
+8 
-16 PAAPDTARTLPL
+16 PAAPEASPDTTRTLPL

-40 RICDAMLPELSRE
+40 RICDAMLPELARE

-68 ALAYGVAQLFYGP
+68 ALAYGLAQLGYGP

-89 QVLVG
+89 RVLVG

-101 GSLAAVWATDLDTLL
+101 GSLAAVWAGGLDALL
-116 LTRLVVGLGAA
+116 VTRLVVGLGAA

-141 AYERRAVALARIG
+141 PYDQRPVALARIG
-154 LGITLGILVG
+154 LGITLGILLG

-189 AVGLWLAAEVKRQR
+189 GVGLWLSAEVRRQAR
-203 RSGGAP
+203 AGVRAAVAVP
-209 APVTAPAGGLLRLWG
+209 PAGGLGRLWRE
-224 GIVTGRW
+224 IITGRW
-231 SRVVLAVALV
+231 SRVVLGVALV

-255 HLHTVQGLSL
+255 HLHQVQGLSL

-278 GSAYMLLAGPLSRRL
+278 GSAYMLLAGSLSARL
-293 SERHLAWTGGA
+293 NETRLAWTGGA
-304 CVAAGSVLLGLLPG
+304 LVATGYALLGLLPG
-318 TLVSPLAAAVAG
+318 TLVSPMAAALAG

-356 SLFACALFL
+356 SLFACALFV

-373 AAALAPVLGSGV
+373 AAALAPWMGSGAV
-385 VLALAGAGFGALG
+385 LAGAGAVFGALG
-398 AFFGWAVRAVR
+398 AFFGWAVRALR